1 MEWISIVVIDMQ
13 VDTTVDFFHY
23 LIDCVLAD
31 LYVLK
36 LVLVALRLRQDQVLL
51 HLRSELLQ
59 LLNGLNFLVAISVLQ
74 SFEFLPNSVLLY
86 GQRL

>member
-1 MEWISIVVIDMQ
+1 MDWISIVVINMQ

-23 LIDCVLAD
+23 LVNSVLAD
-31 LYVLK
+31 LDVLK

-59 LLNGLNFLVAISVLQ
+59 LLNGLDFLIAISVLQ
-74 SFEFLPNSVLLY
+74 SFEFLPDAVLLY
-86 GQRL
+86 G